1 MQVLTTARA
10 PTRYDIL
17 PYDYVKALERLQD
30 AVPPFDGQLA
40 YQTVVDEVGA
50 DKFASFD
57 MKPIAAASL
66 GQVMTSEYLLSAS
79 DSL

>member
-1 MQVLTTARA
+1 MTFLACKCSPQRA

-17 PYDYVKALERLQD
+17 PSDYVKALERLQD

-50 DKFASFD
+50 DKFASFE

-66 GQVMTSEYLLSAS
+66 GQVMTSDVL
-79 DSL
+79 

>member
-40 YQTVVDEVGA
+40 YQTVVDAVGA
-50 DKFASFD
+50 D
-57 MKPIAAASL
+57 
-66 GQVMTSEYLLSAS
+66 
-79 DSL
+79 